1 MPEKIISFLLNNRLF
16 IIVAVGSLVIAI
28 MNIIELIT
36 KKYDIHEEKDA
47 QFRRIQSKR
56 VQSIVLVIYNSS
68 FSIGIITYLIY
79 KYIHNNH
86 TPTSFL
92 VFIFL
97 LVVAPKLIVKMLNML
112 GKNNSDETTDINNNS
127 KSTIVNE
134 DWDFVTDRVKKDNEE
149 KL

>member
-1 MPEKIISFLLNNRLF
+1 MPEKIIGFSLNNRLF
-16 IIVAVGSLVIAI
+16 IIVAVGCLVIAI

-47 QFRRIQSKR
+47 QFKKIQSKR

-68 FSIGIITYLIY
+68 FSIGIIAYLIY

-92 VFIFL
+92 VFVFL
-97 LVVAPKLIVKMLNML
+97 LVVAPKLIVKVLNML
-112 GKNNSDETTDINNNS
+112 GKNNSDDTTPTNNNS

-134 DWDFVTDRVKKDNEE
+134 DWDFVTDRARKDKEE